1 MSGDPFPVSA
11 LDANRRGRLAPEQRH
26 VLGGAARQTARTGV
40 RVGLVLIVFGALLLF
55 GALTGRLRTV
65 LGPTALGVV
74 LVAGGVALLRAR
86 GLGRGGRASERAGA
100 GDDRVETVR
109 GYLRRQDSARGVA
122 DQALGL
128 RPSGSPDDERDR
140 YLHIGDR
147 RFAVSEEQF
156 RAAPADGFV
165 HAYVLPGSD
174 VLVNLERVG
183 PGPGQV
189 VGSAIASD
197 LGVPPPS
204 PPAPPLAPPRPG
216 PAPDRQAVVGR
227 WWNPARGR
235 VLDLRA
241 DGAALSGRGRAVE
254 PSRWQ
259 LRGDV
264 LECGGERFRV
274 SLGPGRLVL
283 TDEDGGSLTIH
294 PGGPPA

>member
-26 VLGGAARQTARTGV
+26 ALGRAARQTARTGV
-40 RVGLVLIVFGALLLF
+40 RVGLILIVFGALLLF
-55 GALTGRLRTV
+55 GALTGRTGSV
-65 LGPTALGVV
+65 AGPLALGVV

-140 YLHIGDR
+140 YLHVGDR

-183 PGPGQV
+183 PGPGEV
-189 VGSAIASD
+189 VGSAIASG
-197 LGVPPPS
+197 LGVPAPPS
-204 PPAPPLAPPRPG
+204 APPSAPPQPG
-216 PAPDRQAVVGR
+216 SAPDRQAVVGR
-227 WWNPARGR
+227 WWNPALGL

-283 TDEDGGSLTIH
+283 TDQDGGSLTFH
-294 PGGPPA
+294 PGGPPS